1 MHLKTLA
8 VSENLNEKGEREVFF
23 EMNGQLRTI
32 LVADKSVLKV
42 SSYIKTIEL
51 SFTVKHKF

>member
-32 LVADKSVLKV
+32 LVADKSVLQV
-42 SSYIKTIEL
+42 NRHY
-51 SFTVKHKF
+51 